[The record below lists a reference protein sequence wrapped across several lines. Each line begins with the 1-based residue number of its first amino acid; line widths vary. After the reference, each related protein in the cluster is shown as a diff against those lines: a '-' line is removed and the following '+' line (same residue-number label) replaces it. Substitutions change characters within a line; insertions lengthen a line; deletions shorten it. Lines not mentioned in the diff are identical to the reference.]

1 MKKSFVVIGLGRFGL
16 GVAKTLTN
24 LNVDV
29 LAIDFNEEAVIKASD
44 TITHCVICDST
55 NETNLKRLGVANV
68 DHAIVAIGSSIQAT
82 ILTTIVL
89 KELNVPKITVRVD
102 DDYFVPIIMKLGATE
117 VISPEKVAAKQ
128 LANRI
133 ISDTF
138 IDYYNI
144 SDEYA
149 VVQVAVN
156 SKFKP
161 VILVDLDSRNKF
173 DINIVMINRDGKF
186 FIPKGTDEI
195 LANDSILVLGK
206 LSKVTKFDQYINNN

>member
-16 GVAKTLTN
+16 GVAQTLTN

-29 LAIDFNEEAVIKASD
+29 LAIDQNEEAVVKASD

-55 NETNLKRLGVANV
+55 NENNLRRLGVGNV

-89 KELNVPKITVRVD
+89 KELNVPIITVRVD

-128 LANRI
+128 LANRV

-138 IDYYNI
+138 MDYYNI

-156 SKFKP
+156 PKFKP
-161 VILVDLDSRNKF
+161 IVLVDLDSRNKF

-195 LANDSILVLGK
+195 LPNDSILVLGK
-206 LSKVTKFDQYINNN
+206 LAKVTKFDQYINS